1 MIKTALEAALEQV
14 KYWDAEYVVAHV
26 TGASQRAVQ
35 CKRFIEQCK
44 LVIAALEDAA
54 KYVPKKDSK

>member
-44 LVIAALEDAA
+44 LIITALDVAA
-54 KYVPKKDSK
+54 KRK